1 MMVRSRAELADRE
14 RLQRRTVRVL
24 VAGQALG
31 GAGIGVGGAVSP
43 LLAKQIL
50 HGDATFAGLA
60 FAAVTFGS
68 ALAAVPI
75 SRVMSRRGRRS
86 GLVRGYVAAMMGA
99 AQPW

>member
-1 MMVRSRAELADRE
+1 
-14 RLQRRTVRVL
+14 
-24 VAGQALG
+24 VAPA
-31 GAGIGVGGAVSP
+31 IGVGGAVSP

-75 SRVMSRRGRRS
+75 SRVMSLEAVPGPA
-86 GLVRGYVAAMMGA
+86 GFEHGGVRLLHR
-99 AQPW
+99 